1 MEKIVS
7 LTNSKVKKWVSLQ
20 KKKNRD
26 DLNLFL
32 VEGEHLIEEA
42 IKRGCVETI
51 ITDDTCPFEF
61 EEVYEVT
68 PQIMKKIST
77 HTSGEHFIAVC
88 RKMDQDVKDAK
99 RVVILDGI
107 QDPGNLGTIIR
118 SAVSF
123 GFDAI
128 YASKDTCDLYN
139 EKVIRSTQ
147 GALFD
152 IPMIYAS
159 IVDVI
164 KELKKDDFCVYSFA
178 LKNATAFKD
187 LKEKEK
193 MAFVF
198 GNEGSGIRKEVLE
211 VSDETIKIEMNHF
224 ESLNVAVACGIVLYQ
239 FQK

>member
-26 DLNLFL
+26 ILNLFL
-32 VEGEHLIEEA
+32 IEGEHLIEEA
-42 IKRGCVETI
+42 LKANCVDCI
-51 ITDDTCPFEF
+51 ITDTTCPFDF
-61 EEVYEVT
+61 KEVYEVT

-77 HTSGEHFIAVC
+77 HTSEVHFIAVC
-88 RKMDQDVKDAK
+88 HKLDQGITNVK
-99 RVVILDGI
+99 RVVLLDGI

-123 GFDAI
+123 GFDAV

-147 GALFD
+147 GALFS
-152 IPMIYAS
+152 IPVIYAS
-159 IVDVI
+159 IVDI
-164 KELKKDDFCVYSFA
+164 MKELKKDGFVTYSFA
-178 LKNATAFKD
+178 LQNASTFKD
-187 LKEKEK
+187 IQEKEK
-193 MAFVF
+193 MAFIF
-198 GNEGSGIRKEVLE
+198 GNEGNGIRKEVLD
-211 VSDETIKIEMNHF
+211 VSDEIIKIEMNHF